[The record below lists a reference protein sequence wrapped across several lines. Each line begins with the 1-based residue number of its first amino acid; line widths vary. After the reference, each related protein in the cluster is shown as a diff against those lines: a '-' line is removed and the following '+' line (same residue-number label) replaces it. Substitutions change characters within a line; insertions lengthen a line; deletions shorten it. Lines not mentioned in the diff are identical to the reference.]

1 VKRLLLLMYALV
13 LLDEIT
19 LLAIVPLVP
28 SYSDDF
34 GLSGFGSGVLLS
46 ASSLAI
52 VAGSIPGGV
61 AADRLGSRRVTL
73 AGGWLLAISCIGQ
86 AVAPDFWTLLA
97 ARSVFGVASAVVW
110 SAGLSWLSDSA
121 GIERPGA
128 LGVVIS
134 VAGIGGMA
142 GPAFAGVLADRV
154 SRGAP
159 FWFLAAAAGLVVVM
173 LTLADPGR
181 ERSHAHHHLR
191 EIAGLAR
198 RDALIGGALVAML
211 IGGFADGL
219 VNLVAPAQLAAVGR
233 SSAWIGVA
241 LSTAALLFILSS
253 ALAARRGAAV
263 VTLGVIA
270 ACAGVNGL
278 VTLPVLISGATG
290 VVVVMLLLRAPPL
303 AVMYTVAF
311 PVGVRGATRS
321 GMGAGAVNGLLAF
334 AWGASNFVGS
344 LSAGGLSQLAGHRGV
359 YAVLVGCCL
368 LASAQVLVLRKRQHV
383 GSPQ

>member
-1 VKRLLLLMYALV
+1 MYTLV

-28 SYSDDF
+28 TYTHDF
-34 GLSGFGSGVLLS
+34 DLSGFGAGVLLA

-52 VAGSIPGGV
+52 VVGAIPGGL
-61 AADRLGSRRVTL
+61 AGDRLGSRRVTL
-73 AGGWLLAISCIGQ
+73 AGGWLLVISCVGQ
-86 AVAPDFWTLLA
+86 GVAPDFWTLLA
-97 ARSVFGVASAVVW
+97 ARSVFGIASAVVW
-110 SAGLSWLSDSA
+110 SAGLSWLADSA

-128 LGVVIS
+128 LGVVVS

-154 SRGAP
+154 GRGAP
-159 FWFLAAAAGLVVVM
+159 FYVLAIASGVVVVM
-173 LTLADPGR
+173 LGLADRGH
-181 ERSHAHHHLR
+181 ERSHAHHPLR

-211 IGGFADGL
+211 IGGFSDGL
-219 VNLVAPAQLAAVGR
+219 VNLVGPAQLDHAGR

-241 LSTAALLFILSS
+241 LSTAAGLFIVFS
-253 ALAARRGAAV
+253 ALAARRGGRAVSLGVMVVCAALCALVTVPVLFSAAVAAV
-263 VTLGVIA
+263 VA
-270 ACAGVNGL
+270 
-278 VTLPVLISGATG
+278 
-290 VVVVMLLLRAPPL
+290 MLLLRAPPL

-311 PVGVRGATRS
+311 PIGVRGATNS

-334 AWGASNFVGS
+334 AWGGSSFVGS
-344 LSAGGLSQLAGHRGV
+344 LSAGGLSEAVGARGI
-359 YAVLVGCCL
+359 YALLIACCL
-368 LASAQVLVLRKRQHV
+368 LASARLLVLRSRQARAL

>member
-1 VKRLLLLMYALV
+1 MKRLLFLMYALV

-28 SYSDDF
+28 SYSTEF
-34 GLSGFGSGVLLS
+34 GLSEFQAGVLLS

-52 VAGSIPGGV
+52 VVGSIPGGV

-73 AGGWLLAISCIGQ
+73 AGGWLLVISCIGQ
-86 AVAPDFWTLLA
+86 GLAPDFWTLVA

-142 GPAFAGVLADRV
+142 GPAFAGVLADRI

-159 FWFLAAAAGLVVVM
+159 FYILAVVSCVVVV
-173 LTLADPGR
+173 LLGFADRGR
-181 ERSHAHHHLR
+181 ERSHAHHPLR

-198 RDALIGGALVAML
+198 RDALIGGALVVML

-219 VNLVAPAQLAAVGR
+219 VNLVAPAQLADAGR
-233 SSAWIGVA
+233 SSAWIGVV
-241 LSTAALLFILSS
+241 LSTAALIFILFS

-270 ACAGVNGL
+270 ACAALTGV
-278 VTLPVLISGATG
+278 VTLPVLFSSAAA
-290 VVVVMLLLRAPPL
+290 VVVAMLLLRAPPL
-303 AVMYTVAF
+303 SVMYTIAF
-311 PVGVRGATRS
+311 PLGVRGATRS

-334 AWGASNFVGS
+334 AWGGSSFVGS
-344 LSAGGLSQLAGHRGV
+344 LSAGGLSQAVGERGV
-359 YAVLVGCCL
+359 YAVLVACCG
-368 LASAQVLVLRKRQHV
+368 LAAARLMVLRSR
-383 GSPQ
+383 

>member
-1 VKRLLLLMYALV
+1 MYALV

-34 GLSGFGSGVLLS
+34 DLSGFGSGVLLS

-73 AGGWLLAISCIGQ
+73 AGGWLLVISCIGQ

-97 ARSVFGVASAVVW
+97 ARSVFGLASAVVW

-128 LGVVIS
+128 LGVVVS

-142 GPAFAGVLADRV
+142 GPAFAGVLADRE

-159 FWFLAAAAGLVVVM
+159 FWFLAVAASSVVVM
-173 LTLADPGR
+173 LTLADRGR

-198 RDALIGGALVAML
+198 RDALIGGALLAML

-219 VNLVAPAQLAAVGR
+219 VNLVAPAQLDAAGR

-253 ALAARRGAAV
+253 ALAARRGTAV

-270 ACAGVNGL
+270 ACAGINGL
-278 VTLPVLISGATG
+278 VTLPVLISGAAG

-303 AVMYTVAF
+303 GVMYTVAF

-334 AWGASNFVGS
+334 AWGGSNFVGS
-344 LSAGGLSQLAGHRGV
+344 LSAGGLSQIAGRRGV
-359 YAVLVGCCL
+359 YALLIGCCV
-368 LASAQVLVLRKRQHV
+368 LASAQVLVLRKRQLA
-383 GSPQ
+383 SSRR

>member
-1 VKRLLLLMYALV
+1 M
-13 LLDEIT
+13 
-19 LLAIVPLVP
+19 
-28 SYSDDF
+28 
-34 GLSGFGSGVLLS
+34 
-46 ASSLAI
+46 
-52 VAGSIPGGV
+52 
-61 AADRLGSRRVTL
+61 TL
-73 AGGWLLAISCIGQ
+73 AGGWLLVISCIGQ

-159 FWFLAAAAGLVVVM
+159 FVILAVAAGLVVVM
-173 LTLADPGR
+173 LTLADHGR
-181 ERSHAHHHLR
+181 ERSHAHHPLR
-191 EIAGLAR
+191 QIASLAR
-198 RDALIGGALVAML
+198 HDALIAGALVAML
-211 IGGFADGL
+211 IGGFSDGL
-219 VNLVAPAQLAAVGR
+219 VNLIAPAQLDAAGR

-241 LSTAALLFILSS
+241 LSTAAVLFILFS
-253 ALAARRGAAV
+253 AIAARRGAAM

-270 ACAGVNGL
+270 TCAGLSGL
-278 VTLPVLISGATG
+278 VTVPVLISGAAG

-334 AWGASNFVGS
+334 AWGLELRRLAVGRAASARLPATAACMRVLVVCCRAGVSARALLRSRSSGVNRTEDTCSPYRIGTPVAAI
-344 LSAGGLSQLAGHRGV
+344 LSA
-359 YAVLVGCCL
+359 
-368 LASAQVLVLRKRQHV
+368 
-383 GSPQ
+383 

>member
-73 AGGWLLAISCIGQ
+73 AGGWLLVISCIGQ

-121 GIERPGA
+121 DIERPGA

-159 FWFLAAAAGLVVVM
+159 FVILAVAAGLVVVM
-173 LTLADPGR
+173 LTLADRGR
-181 ERSHAHHHLR
+181 ERSHAHHALR
-191 EIAGLAR
+191 QIASLAR
-198 RDALIGGALVAML
+198 HDALIAGALVAML
-211 IGGFADGL
+211 IGGFSDGL
-219 VNLVAPAQLAAVGR
+219 VNLVAPAQLDAAGR

-241 LSTAALLFILSS
+241 LSTAAALFILFS
-253 ALAARRGAAV
+253 AIAARRGAAV

-270 ACAGVNGL
+270 TCAGLSGL
-278 VTLPVLISGATG
+278 VAVPVLISGAAG

-334 AWGASNFVGS
+334 AWGGSNFVGS
-344 LSAGGLSQLAGHRGV
+344 LSAGGLSQVAGHRGV
-359 YAVLVGCCL
+359 YAVLVACCV
-368 LASAQVLVLRKRQHV
+368 LASARVLVLRSR
-383 GSPQ
+383 